1 MGIELKAMDYSKFDS
16 IVDSD
21 DDTPSAAEQPRVQ
34 FPYAPPPKQQPQPAM
49 AEAPEPGMQQIDPST
64 LDPEMQAKLG
74 VSQIGSVDDV
84 KKMRKQ
90 YKHGDQ
96 VVYEWEQNLTE
107 IHIWVTPPPGVSAKM
122 IEAKIEALHLTMGI
136 KGVPDK
142 YFNHDFPQKV
152 RTDESF
158 WTFEDGEIHFT
169 LLKMSKAETWVGCFV
184 GHDQLDPFSMQ
195 EVQKQIMRERFQE
208 ENPHFDFSG
217 ADFSG
222 QCPDPRTFMGGVSYD
237 PRATR

>member
-1 MGIELKAMDYSKFDS
+1 MGGQFCSMDYSKFDS

-74 VSQIGSVDDV
+74 VSQVGSVDDV

-90 YKHGDQ
+90 YKHGNQ

-107 IHIWVTPPPGVSAKM
+107 IHIWVSPPPGIKANMFDIKM
-122 IEAKIEALHLTMGI
+122 TSEHVVMGI

-142 YFNHDFPQKV
+142 YFNHDFSYKIV
-152 RTDESF
+152 EDESF
-158 WTFEDGEIHFT
+158 WTMEDGELHFT
-169 LLKMSKAETWVGCFV
+169 LLKMAKGETWSSVFK
-184 GHDQLDPFSMQ
+184 GHDQLDSF
-195 EVQKQIMRERFQE
+195 
-208 ENPHFDFSG
+208 
-217 ADFSG
+217 
-222 QCPDPRTFMGGVSYD
+222 
-237 PRATR
+237 